1 MDAVLAAA
9 IYSDTRQH
17 AFFVLHDKEEAAY
30 FHNDLQ
36 NLLPEKEILLFPN
49 SYKKPY
55 QFEEVENANIL
66 KRAETLYKI
75 NSSTES
81 RLVVTFPEALTEKV
95 INRKSLLNHTLA
107 IGQGEKIDLEFICEI
122 LVSYGFEKTEFVYE
136 PGQFALRGGILDIC
150 SYGNEF
156 PYRLETLGDEVESIR
171 TFDPYS
177 QLSRE
182 TVKVMNIIPNV
193 QTQLLTEERQSLFDF
208 VPPNTAFWFKDFELT
223 HQVVGQYFDKAER
236 EFNKILEKSGNTKVI
251 SGPDILFESA
261 SEFIEKSANFSRVEF
276 GNKFYLEKEEE
287 YLFDTEIQ
295 PSFHRNFEKI
305 TENLQGLEN
314 DGIKMFIAG
323 ESLKQLE
330 KLEAIFEEINSHIHF
345 YPLNVGLRSGFID
358 KQLKI
363 GCYTDHELF
372 DRFFRYKGR
381 ENHSKSKAMTL
392 RELNTLQIGDFVTHV
407 DYGIGKF
414 AGLEKKTV
422 NGKDQEAIR
431 LVYRDDDLL
440 YINIHSLHKISRY
453 SGKEGAVPAIS
464 KLGSPDWEN
473 KKKKVKKKVADIARE
488 LIDLYAKRKGA
499 PGFTFSKDTY
509 MQAELETGFLY
520 EDTPDQVTSTAEVK
534 EDMESPHPMDRLI
547 CGDVG
552 FGKTEVAIRAAF
564 KAVSDNKQ
572 VAVLVPTTILA
583 MQHFRTFSER
593 LSDFP
598 VAIDYISRFKP
609 QNEIKEILKKTGEGK
624 IDILIGTHRIVSKDI
639 KFKNIGLLIVDEEQK
654 FGVKI
659 KEKIKELKVNVDVLT
674 LTATPIPRTLHF
686 SLMGARDL
694 SIIATPPPNRQPVTT
709 EIHTFNDVLIR
720 DAISYEIGR
729 GGQVFFIHNR
739 VRDIETMANK
749 IYKLVP
755 DAKIGVA
762 HGQMEGTKLEKAMIK
777 FIEGDYDILIS
788 TNIVESGLDIPNAN
802 TIIINQAHMFG
813 LSDLHQM
820 RGRVGRS
827 NRKAFCYLLTPPTI
841 GLSADARKRLKALE
855 EFSELGDGYKVA
867 MRDLDIRGAGNL
879 LGAEQSGFIT
889 DIGFDMYHKILNEA
903 ISELKETEFK
913 DLFKRDI
920 SKASPLT
927 SQDCIIETDLELLI
941 EEDYVSN
948 TSERLKLYTE
958 LDNLKNED
966 ELTIFV
972 KNVTDRF
979 GSLPTQALELIS
991 SIRLRWQAQSLGFE
1005 KLRLK
1010 NGTMRC
1016 YFLPPDNVEYYKSS
1030 VFGKILENIKMHPYR
1045 MAIKEV
1051 KGRPLLD
1058 IIDIEN
1064 ISDAS
1069 NALKQFN

>member
-1 MDAVLAAA
+1 
-9 IYSDTRQH
+9 
-17 AFFVLHDKEEAAY
+17 F
-30 FHNDLQ
+30 
-36 NLLPEKEILLFPN
+36 FPN
-49 SYKKPY
+49 SYKRPY

-66 KRAETLYKI
+66 KRAETLHKI
-75 NSSTES
+75 NSSTTS

-107 IGQGEKIDLEFICEI
+107 ISEGEKIDLEFICEI

-150 SYGNEF
+150 SYGNEL
-156 PYRLETLGDEVESIR
+156 PYRLETFGDEVESIR

-177 QLSRE
+177 QLSKE
-182 TVKVMNIIPNV
+182 NVKILNIIPNV

-208 VPPNTAFWFKDFELT
+208 APPNTTFWYKDFELT
-223 HQVVGQYFDKAER
+223 HQVVEKHFDKASR
-236 EFNKILEKSGNTKVI
+236 EFDKILKKSGHTKVI
-251 SGPDILFESA
+251 SGPEILFESA
-261 SEFIEKSANFSRVEF
+261 DDFIEKSTKFSRVEF
-276 GNKFYLEKEEE
+276 GNKFYLQKDGE
-287 YLFDTEIQ
+287 YLFNTEIQ
-295 PSFHRNFEKI
+295 PPFHRNFEKI
-305 TENLQGLEN
+305 SENLLALEN
-314 DGIKMFIAG
+314 EGVKMFIAG
-323 ESLKQLE
+323 ESVKQLE
-330 KLEAIFEEINSHIHF
+330 RLEAIFEEIDSHIHF

-358 KQLKI
+358 RQLNI

-381 ENHSKSKAMTL
+381 ESPSKSKAMTL

-422 NGKDQEAIR
+422 NGKIQEAIR

-488 LIDLYAKRKGA
+488 LIDLYAKRKRA

-564 KAVSDNKQ
+564 KAVTDNKQ

-598 VAIDYISRFKP
+598 VTIDYISRFKP

-624 IDILIGTHRIVSKDI
+624 VDILIGTHRIVSKDI

-709 EIHTFNDVLIR
+709 EIHTFNDALIR
-720 DAISYEIGR
+720 DAS
-729 GGQVFFIHNR
+729 V
-739 VRDIETMANK
+739 M
-749 IYKLVP
+749 
-755 DAKIGVA
+755 
-762 HGQMEGTKLEKAMIK
+762 KLE
-777 FIEGDYDILIS
+777 E
-788 TNIVESGLDIPNAN
+788 
-802 TIIINQAHMFG
+802 
-813 LSDLHQM
+813 
-820 RGRVGRS
+820 
-827 NRKAFCYLLTPPTI
+827 
-841 GLSADARKRLKALE
+841 
-855 EFSELGDGYKVA
+855 
-867 MRDLDIRGAGNL
+867 
-879 LGAEQSGFIT
+879 
-889 DIGFDMYHKILNEA
+889 
-903 ISELKETEFK
+903 
-913 DLFKRDI
+913 
-920 SKASPLT
+920 
-927 SQDCIIETDLELLI
+927 
-941 EEDYVSN
+941 
-948 TSERLKLYTE
+948 
-958 LDNLKNED
+958 
-966 ELTIFV
+966 
-972 KNVTDRF
+972 
-979 GSLPTQALELIS
+979 
-991 SIRLRWQAQSLGFE
+991 
-1005 KLRLK
+1005 
-1010 NGTMRC
+1010 
-1016 YFLPPDNVEYYKSS
+1016 
-1030 VFGKILENIKMHPYR
+1030 
-1045 MAIKEV
+1045 
-1051 KGRPLLD
+1051 
-1058 IIDIEN
+1058 
-1064 ISDAS
+1064 
-1069 NALKQFN
+1069 